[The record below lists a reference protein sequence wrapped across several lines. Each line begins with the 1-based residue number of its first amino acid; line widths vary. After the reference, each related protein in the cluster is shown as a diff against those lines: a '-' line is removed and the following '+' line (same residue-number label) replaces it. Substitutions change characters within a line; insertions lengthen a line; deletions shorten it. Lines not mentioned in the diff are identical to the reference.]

1 MLQLSSVI
9 SPSSL
14 IDITSAHLSNPEND
28 LDYVGMQGIDLPI
41 QINENQQLHS
51 YAAKADIGVNLRN
64 RKARGIHMSR
74 LYLLLH
80 DFSEQSCSPAALKRL
95 VQKLGASQQEALSDE
110 VSLRLQFNSVLAKSA
125 LLTPN
130 IGGWQSYPVSIHGS
144 WRAQQFRLQLT
155 VQVLYSSTC
164 PCSAALS
171 RQLLQQKFLTD
182 FAKDEQ
188 ISKSVLANWL
198 MQHGSYA
205 TPHSQRSVAT
215 VTVDI
220 TEQSEL
226 GIEALILLAE
236 QSLSTPVQTAVKRAD
251 EQAFA
256 KLNGQNLMF
265 VEDAARRLAMAISTQ
280 FPIFS
285 IDVKHL
291 ESLHPHDAVA
301 RVAAG
306 VHT

>member
-1 MLQLSSVI
+1 MLQLSSEI

-14 IDITSAHLSNPEND
+14 IDITSAHLGNPGND
-28 LDYVGMQGIDLPI
+28 LAHVGMQGIDLPL
-41 QINENQQLHS
+41 QINENQQLQR
-51 YAAKADIGVNLRN
+51 YVAKADVGVNLRN

-80 DFSEQSCSPAALKRL
+80 DFSQQHCSPAALKHL
-95 VQKLGASQQEALSDE
+95 VQKLGASQQETLSDE
-110 VSLRLQFNSVLAKSA
+110 VTLSLQFNSLLAKPA

-130 IGGWQSYPVSIHGS
+130 IGGWQSYPVRLHAS

-188 ISKSVLANWL
+188 ISKSVLADWL

-220 TEQSEL
+220 TEQAAL
-226 GIEALILLAE
+226 GIQPLILLAE
-236 QSLSTPVQTAVKRAD
+236 QSLNTPVQTAVKRAD

-265 VEDAARRLAMAISTQ
+265 VEDAARRLAMTISAQ

-306 VHT
+306 ELR